1 MAPGGKYPAARRH
14 PFRITAPHADSAAK
28 PHAGA
33 DDMTTMPTLFC
44 DGILDGSVT
53 SGVARL
59 TLAQT
64 GADGKPAA
72 AGQLIVPLVQLP
84 AVVNGLAGLLKQ
96 VETRM
101 REQQSVAGTPAAP
114 PAASAFHFG

>member
-1 MAPGGKYPAARRH
+1 
-14 PFRITAPHADSAAK
+14 
-28 PHAGA
+28 
-33 DDMTTMPTLFC
+33 MTTMPTLFC
-44 DGILDGSVT
+44 DGILNGSVAF
-53 SGVARL
+53 GVAHL

-101 REQQSVAGTPAAP
+101 REQQARQQTAAEVPAAP
-114 PAASAFHFG
+114 SPASAFHFS